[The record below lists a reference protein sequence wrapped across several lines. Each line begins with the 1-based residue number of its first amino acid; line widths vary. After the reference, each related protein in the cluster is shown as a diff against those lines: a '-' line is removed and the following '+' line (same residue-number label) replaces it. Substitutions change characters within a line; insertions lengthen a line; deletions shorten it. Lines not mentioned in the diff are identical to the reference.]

1 MLVLV
6 VCAVGVGALYAVPG
20 LGGASGQRSDP
31 MYRDPADVPQS
42 GADDGK
48 TRPHPVPTR
57 AESTAPD
64 TSQPEPLV
72 ESPQGA
78 GSTRN
83 TAFTGDVR
91 SPSEVSAL
99 RVEARRDRL
108 GLRWTAAA
116 DDVGVTTYVV
126 ELNGYEVAETGR
138 LSVNVPWFNTTGQ
151 QVVRVRARDAA
162 GNVGQPSTLL
172 VDRPDSSGTEPTT
185 TTGDPTT
192 GDPSTAPRTGG
203 AESGQPASEPAA
215 EASPPAAAPA
225 PSASETL
232 ETSPPAATASPGSE
246 GSAS

>member
-172 VDRPDSSGTEPTT
+172 VDRPDRSGTEPTT
-185 TTGDPTT
+185 TGDPTT
-192 GDPSTAPRTGG
+192 SDPGTAPRTSDG
-203 AESGQPASEPAA
+203 ESGQPASEPAA